1 MLKLVNV
8 TKKYKKNKKELLI
21 LNNISFSFSK
31 GKFYCIKGHSGS
43 GKTTLIQ
50 ILGLLLSKDSG
61 SIFIDDKDV
70 SRMTEIERARLRN
83 KEIGFIFQSYYLN
96 SYLKSYENVML
107 PMYLNPTLTKQEKV
121 NKAYKLL
128 DLLGLKE
135 RETHFPKELSG
146 GEQQRV
152 AIARAIANDPSIILA
167 DEPTGSLDDENEE
180 KVLKILKQFSKDGKC
195 VIVVSHSAK
204 TEEYADVI
212 LKLQDG
218 KLEETK

>member
-180 KVLKILKQFSKDGKC
+180 KVLKILKQFSKEGKC

-204 TEEYADVI
+204 TEEYADVV